1 MLFVSCCRAAVK
13 LAKVPW
19 TGQLDQERFRCIIGF
34 GPCLN
39 ALPTKK
45 AMMGLTHP
53 NVVKLLAEVRKDD
66 GVIME
71 LCTALEALLVQ
82 HV

>member
-1 MLFVSCCRAAVK
+1 MGIEFGSLREDAFRKLLQGGREAGQSAVEAFP
-13 LAKVPW
+13 LQNWVW
-19 TGQLDQERFRCIIGF
+19 
-34 GPCLN
+34 
-39 ALPTKK
+39 ALLEWPLKEK

-71 LCTALEALLVQ
+71 LCT
-82 HV
+82 

>member
-1 MLFVSCCRAAVK
+1 GAFAVVIIGEHQGTRAAVK

-19 TGQLDQERFRCIIGF
+19 TGQLDQ
-34 GPCLN
+34 
-39 ALPTKK
+39 
-45 AMMGLTHP
+45 
-53 NVVKLLAEVRKDD
+53 VRKDD